1 MTHDWQAL
9 LEKQLNASIEN
20 QTRLGGGDFA
30 DSRCLTLSD
39 KRRVFLKTHKKPPPN
54 FFSTEA
60 TGLTWLHNTRT
71 VPIPEVLWV
80 SDTPP
85 GLALQWIQEG
95 PRVASGE
102 QQLGVQ
108 LAELHQ
114 TPFECFGRPDQRT
127 TGSLALP
134 NTPSS
139 DWVTF
144 YRDQRLI
151 PLIQLSE
158 DRNALPKNT
167 QRLLATLCDSLDQFA
182 PPAAKPSL
190 VHGDLWAGNRIV
202 DGDGLSWLIDPAAHG
217 NHREFDL
224 AMMRLFGG
232 YGEDC
237 YAAYQEHTPLDA
249 GWQDRV
255 PLFQL
260 APLIV
265 HAIKFGGHY
274 ASATHDAVSRYV
286 G

>member
-1 MTHDWQAL
+1 LTHDWQAL

-102 QQLGVQ
+102 Q
-108 LAELHQ
+108 H
-114 TPFECFGRPDQRT
+114 

-249 GWQDRV
+249 G
-255 PLFQL
+255 
-260 APLIV
+260 
-265 HAIKFGGHY
+265 
-274 ASATHDAVSRYV
+274 DAVSRFV